1 MGVNRS
7 VRMILTSRFRP
18 DEFMAELKAIH
29 PEDFIL
35 ARANYAD
42 AIEAYPNIDEYFTVL
57 LNITLAADIRDDD
70 FMQVL
75 IGKTPTADLIQLN
88 AIAKAKANFTQYY
101 PDREAVIHILMLNEL
116 FNRITDK
123 NIDAYEKLLGYTA
136 PSYQFQNR
144 IVTTNF
150 KPNNIIFSVDF
161 GDLPRLYRAG
171 EHIVEFKTAIEAFM
185 QNIGL
190 APGVKMNVLS
200 GTTPDVAEATEFI
213 MNTDDRDAL
222 MALRRQ
228 TKSRGVKIMVD
239 RKIARLNRMQA
250 NARINEP
257 EAQAG

>member
-1 MGVNRS
+1 
-7 VRMILTSRFRP
+7 MILASRFRHN
-18 DEFMAELKAIH
+18 EFMAELKAIH
-29 PEDFIL
+29 PEDIIL

-57 LNITLAADIRDDD
+57 LNTTLAAGDRYDD

-88 AIAKAKANFTQYY
+88 ATMKNKVDFTSQYY
-101 PDREAVIHILMLNEL
+101 RNKEAVIHTLMLNEL

-136 PSYQFQNR
+136 PSYEFQNR

-257 EAQAG
+257 EAQA